1 MSDKQARMM
10 RHLHHIDDEVT
21 AFEVGAA
28 RCYFWRGLQYPETS
42 GMFAVERCRATVGG
56 TLYVKPGI
64 VGFDSKAADLVGSR
78 RQFGKKRVKVV
89 ADLHAKAD
97 ELAMAGSA

>member
-1 MSDKQARMM
+1 MSEKQARMM
-10 RHLHHIDDEVT
+10 RHLHHINDEIT

-28 RCYFWRGLQYPETS
+28 RCYFWRARKGETS

-89 ADLHAKAD
+89 ADLHEKAD
-97 ELAMAGSA
+97 ELAMAGSE